1 MPSNFTHSRIWL
13 STPHMSG
20 TEINFINEALNL
32 NHVFPLGPNV
42 IGLEDDIKTF
52 SGSPHCTCLVSGTS
66 AIHLALIILRVQP
79 GDEVICSSFTFSA
92 SANPI
97 VYLGATPIFIDSEDA
112 TWNMNPDLLEIAI
125 RERIANGRKPKA
137 IILVHLYGMPAQL
150 DKILAIAASYEI
162 PVIEDA
168 AESFGSTFNGQ
179 KTGTFSEIGIYSFNG
194 NKVITTSGG
203 GAMISHN
210 ELHCKKALFLATQA
224 RDSAPHYQHS
234 SIGYNYRMSNIS
246 AGIGRGQMTVINDR
260 IQKRRENYFFYREAL
275 KEFEGIRFQ
284 DEPDD
289 RYFSNHW
296 LTTILVDPEKTNGI
310 TREHIRLKLEELN
323 IETRPLWKPM
333 HLQPVFKDYPA
344 FANGTSE
351 SMFEIGLCLP
361 SSSSITD
368 SDRNRVVESIL
379 KILRK

>member
-1 MPSNFTHSRIWL
+1 MKPETSNDRVWL
-13 STPHMSG
+13 STPHMCG
-20 TEINFINEALNL
+20 MEINFINEAFNL

-42 IGLEDDIKTF
+42 LGLEEDIKAFTR
-52 SGSPHCTCLVSGTS
+52 SPHCTCLVSGTA
-66 AIHLALIILRVQP
+66 AIHLALIILGVQP

-97 VYLGATPIFIDSEDA
+97 VYQGAIPIFIDSEHE
-112 TWNMNPDLLEIAI
+112 TWNMDPETLEEAI
-125 RERIANGRKPKA
+125 RDRIRKGIKPKA
-137 IILVHLYGMPAQL
+137 IIVVHLYGMPAQL
-150 DKILAIAASYEI
+150 DKILPITAYYDI

-168 AESFGSTFNGQ
+168 AESFGSTFKGI

-203 GAMISHN
+203 GAIVSLN
-210 ELHCKKALFLATQA
+210 ELHCKKALFLATQS

-234 SIGYNYRMSNIS
+234 TIGYNYRMSNIS

-260 IQKRRENYFFYREAL
+260 VQKRRENYFFYRNAL
-275 KEFEGIRFQ
+275 TEFEGIRFQ

-289 RYFSNHW
+289 RFFSNHW
-296 LTTILVDPEKTNGI
+296 LTTILVDPVKTKGI
-310 TREHIRLKLEELN
+310 TREHIRLRLEELN

-333 HLQPVFKDYPA
+333 HLQPVFKGYPA
-344 FANGTSE
+344 YVNGTSE
-351 SMFEIGLCLP
+351 SMFDVGLCLP

-368 SDRNRVVESIL
+368 SDRNRVVDSIL
-379 KILRK
+379 KILRR

>member
-1 MPSNFTHSRIWL
+1 MPNIIPHPRVWL

-20 TEINFINEALNL
+20 AEINFINEAFNL

-42 IGLEDDIKTF
+42 IGLEDDIKAF

-66 AIHLALIILRVQP
+66 AIHLALIILGIHH

-97 VYLGATPIFIDSEDA
+97 LYQGAIPIFIDSEPD
-112 TWNMNPDLLEIAI
+112 TWNLNPETLEEAI
-125 RERIANGRKPKA
+125 RDRISKGKRPKA
-137 IILVHLYGMPAQL
+137 IILVHLYGMPAQV
-150 DKILAIAASYEI
+150 DKILSIATSYEI

-168 AESFGSTFNGQ
+168 AESFGSTFNGR

-203 GAMISHN
+203 GAMISNN
-210 ELHCKKALFLATQA
+210 ESHCKTALFLATQA

-234 SIGYNYRMSNIS
+234 AIGYNYRMSNIS

-260 IQKRRENYFFYREAL
+260 IQKRRENYFFYRNAL
-275 KEFEGIRFQ
+275 KEFQGIRFQ

-289 RYFSNHW
+289 RFFSNHW

-310 TREHIRLKLEELN
+310 TREHIRLKLEEHN

-344 FANGTSE
+344 YVNGTSE
-351 SMFEIGLCLP
+351 SMFDIGLCLP